1 MPDTFNTNLVDAL
14 NKSFLDNESYN
25 KYSEFV
31 EDKKDKSDRYFYNEI
46 EKVQSEVSNELKAR
60 HLNNLEYLSKMEGF
74 INDDIKRKIEYIK
87 SLIKVEESESLQD
100 IESQFF
106 GGSSLLLWFL
116 LVTVLFR
123 KGGRNRRGRRNRRGF
138 YRY

>member
-1 MPDTFNTNLVDAL
+1 MSDTFNNNLVDAL
-14 NKSFLDNESYN
+14 NKSFLDNETYN

-31 EDKKDKSDRYFYNEI
+31 EEKKDKSDRYFYNEI
-46 EKVQSEVSNELKAR
+46 EKVQSDVSNELKAR

-74 INDDIKRKIEYIK
+74 INEDIRRRIEYIK
-87 SLIKVEESESLQD
+87 SLIKIEESESLQD

-123 KGGRNRRGRRNRRGF
+123 KGGRNRRGF

>member
-14 NKSFLDNESYN
+14 NKSFLDNETYN

-31 EDKKDKSDRYFYNEI
+31 EDKKDKSDRYFYIEI

-74 INDDIKRKIEYIK
+74 INEDIKRKIEYIK

-123 KGGRNRRGRRNRRGF
+123 KGGKNRRGGRNRRGF
-138 YRY
+138 YR